1 VSHAERLVRS
11 LLSPVTWSGWGLRT
25 LGATEVRY
33 NPVSYHNGSVWPHDT
48 ALFAAGLARYGF
60 AAEAHMVR
68 DAIYALAS
76 AQPDLRLPELVA
88 GYPRD
93 ERAPVPYPVACRPQA
108 WDAAALVFLLGL
120 DADGSRRTAAPDP
133 GVRPGRAASPAPPR
147 PPARRPRP

>member
-1 VSHAERLVRS
+1 MALDGAKRPAPRAQLGRRAPAVERHRARASHAERLVRS
-11 LLSPVTWSGWGLRT
+11 LLGPDTWSGWGLRT
-25 LGATEVRY
+25 LGAGERRY

-60 AAEAHMVR
+60 MAEARMVR
-68 DAIYALAS
+68 DACTRSPA

-93 ERAPVPYPVACRPQA
+93 DRPPVPYPVACRPQA

-120 DADGSRRTAAPDP
+120 DAD
-133 GVRPGRAASPAPPR
+133 
-147 PPARRPRP
+147 